1 MKDQKER
8 TELISRRSVLTGSA
22 LLLTGGIAGRI
33 SNAVAAPA
41 PPSAPAPPLP
51 WKWTKLD
58 PLEARQMGAVES
70 HHLLYRVPRPGRISE
85 LQGRHEPPAGPNGVP
100 ALPRGSQQVGR
111 RGSAEGVLT
120 FL

>member
-33 SNAVAAPA
+33 SNAYSANEPT
-41 PPSAPAPPLP
+41 PAPAPPLP

-58 PLEARQMGAVES
+58 PLEA
-70 HHLLYRVPRPGRISE
+70 
-85 LQGRHEPPAGPNGVP
+85 
-100 ALPRGSQQVGR
+100 GR
-111 RGSAEGVLT
+111 RAYRAYLTGSG
-120 FL
+120 